1 MQSPL
6 TPFLGVL
13 ILLLV
18 ATKVAAIVLVLS
30 GVILPRYKPNNPQT
44 NKLSPFE
51 CGAPPLQEGARHRYS
66 VKFYLTAMLFIL
78 FDVEV
83 AFMLPWAVQYKTQPS
98 LPTADDRVEVLH
110 GLRTVGPTRH
120 GAVAVHPSNP
130 RRPADRC
137 FQQRSDAARLHVHR

>member
-18 ATKVAAIVLVLS
+18 ATTVGAIVLVLS
-30 GVILPRYKPNNPQT
+30 GVILPRIKPNNPQA

-51 CGAPPLQEGARHRYS
+51 CGVEPVQTGARHRYS

-78 FDVEV
+78 FDVEA
-83 AFMLPWAVQYKTQPS
+83 AFLLPWAVQYKTHPTTF
-98 LPTADDRVEVLH
+98 LPMLTFFATL
-110 GLRTVGPTRH
+110 LVGFIYAWGK
-120 GAVAVHPSNP
+120 GAFEWE
-130 RRPADRC
+130 R
-137 FQQRSDAARLHVHR
+137 

>member
-18 ATKVAAIVLVLS
+18 AIVVAVIILVIS
-30 GVILPRYKPNNPQT
+30 GVILPHYFKPDNPQA

-51 CGAPPLQEGARHRYS
+51 CGAPPLQEGARHSYS
-66 VKFYLTAMLFIL
+66 VNFYLTAMLFIL

-83 AFMLPWAVQYKTQPS
+83 AFMLPWAAQYKTHLNTFVPM
-98 LPTADDRVEVLH
+98 LTFFATL
-110 GLRTVGPTRH
+110 LVGFIYAWGK
-120 GAVAVHPSNP
+120 GAFEWE
-130 RRPADRC
+130 R
-137 FQQRSDAARLHVHR
+137 